1 MAERHTGRCYCGA
14 VEVEATGEPLDMGY
28 CHCNECRRYCT
39 APVSIFTL
47 WKPET
52 VKISQGVQFLG
63 KFHASELS
71 DRRYCTKCGGHVMI
85 DHPTLGLADIRVPLS
100 NFTFKPTM
108 HLANA
113 PRFDVLFYFVQNSV
127 EFTTRHIALH
137 LLVPFVIVPAVQPR
151 RKLSPLFERE
161 SLDRALDFSQTH

>member
-52 VKISQGVQFLG
+52 AKINQHAQFLG

-71 DRRYCTKCGGHVMI
+71 DRRYCTMCGRQVMI
-85 DHPTLGLADIRVPLS
+85 DHPTFGMAAIRVPLS
-100 NFTFKPTM
+100 NLTFKPTE
-108 HLANA
+108 HLNYAETE
-113 PRFDVLFYFVQNSV
+113 P
-127 EFTTRHIALH
+127 
-137 LLVPFVIVPAVQPR
+137 PFRDGLP
-151 RKLSPLFERE
+151 
-161 SLDRALDFSQTH
+161 